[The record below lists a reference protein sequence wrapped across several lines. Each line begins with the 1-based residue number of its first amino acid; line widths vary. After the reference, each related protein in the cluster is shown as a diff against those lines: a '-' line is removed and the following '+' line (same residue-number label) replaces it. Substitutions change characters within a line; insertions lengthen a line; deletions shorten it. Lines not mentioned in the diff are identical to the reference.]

1 MNKKL
6 RLDKTVFM
14 SLPLNI
20 LWERYVALC
29 DKYERLEMDYEKLF
43 KRKIKVKKK
52 WTRAEQQIAELV
64 QANIDQQ
71 NRDRDNGALSQD
83 EQERS
88 FTDSLILV
96 WWEKSKISTL
106 TFQTLRDFYWEVLP
120 ESTLSEYTIKK
131 WHTACRAAYQ
141 KEQVDYDRFFRIAR
155 YARNHSLDSYTE

>member
-29 DKYERLEMDYEKLF
+29 DNYERLEMDYERLS
-43 KRKIKVKKK
+43 KRKIKVKKE

-64 QANIDQQ
+64 QANIDQR
-71 NRDRDNGALSQD
+71 NRDRDNGALSQN

-88 FTDSLILV
+88 YTDSLILV

-120 ESTLSEYTIKK
+120 ESTLSEYTIKR
-131 WHTACRAAYQ
+131 WHTACRAAYK
-141 KEQVDYDRFFRIAR
+141 KEQIDYDRFFRIAR
-155 YARNHSLDSYTE
+155 HARNHSLDSYTD